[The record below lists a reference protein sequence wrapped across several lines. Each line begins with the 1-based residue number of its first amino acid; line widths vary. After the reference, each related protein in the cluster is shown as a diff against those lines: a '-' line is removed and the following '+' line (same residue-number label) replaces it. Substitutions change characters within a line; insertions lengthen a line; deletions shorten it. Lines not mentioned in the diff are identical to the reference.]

1 MNNSFLP
8 NATSEPPLQSFS
20 QRAEHTTI
28 LYYCVVCQHAHQT
41 QTDGASESKTDPEV
55 LAGFDDWND
64 MPIGVARFLERVGAD
79 MEIELD
85 NSDDSQV
92 G

>member
-1 MNNSFLP
+1 MLLP
-8 NATSEPPLQSFS
+8 NPSPTFRISASGLTNTHNITLRVSFNT
-20 QRAEHTTI
+20 HT
-28 LYYCVVCQHAHQT
+28 QT

-64 MPIGVARFLERVGAD
+64 MPVGVARFLERVGAD

-92 G
+92 